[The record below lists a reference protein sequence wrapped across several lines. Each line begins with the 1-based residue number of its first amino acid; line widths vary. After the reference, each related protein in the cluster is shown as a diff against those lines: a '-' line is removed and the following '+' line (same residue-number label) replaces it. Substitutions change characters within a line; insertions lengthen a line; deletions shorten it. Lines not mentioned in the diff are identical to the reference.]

1 MEKMKKESKF
11 MHKSLLKKRGKEIMK
26 KFFALMLVL
35 VMSMSVLAGCGK
47 KVTLKILDTE
57 YVTEDYAIAIAKD
70 NTELYEKVNAALE
83 ELIADGT
90 VQKVVDKYISGVEHD
105 LVFQQNVAADAEV
118 LIMATN
124 AEFPPYEYYDGED
137 IVGIDAEVAA
147 AIADKLGMKLQIDD
161 MDFDS
166 IIPAVQSG
174 KASMGMAGMTV
185 TDERLLEVDFTVSYA
200 TGVQVIVVPEDSKIT
215 SVDDLFAEGADYQIG
230 VQEATTGDLY
240 ATWDLEDEGLATIS
254 RYNKG
259 ADAIQALVTG
269 KLDCV
274 IIDNEPAKAF
284 VEQNNK

>member
-1 MEKMKKESKF
+1 
-11 MHKSLLKKRGKEIMK
+11 MK
-26 KFFALMLVL
+26 KFFALIMVLVL
-35 VMSMSVLAGCGK
+35 SMSVLAGCGK
-47 KVTLKILDTE
+47 KVKLTILDTA
-57 YVTEDYAIAIAKD
+57 YTTEDYAIAIGKE
-70 NTELYEKVNAALE
+70 NTDLYDKVNGALQ
-83 ELIADGT
+83 ELINDGT
-90 VQKVVDKYISGVEHD
+90 VQKIVDKYISGVDHGMT
-105 LVFQQNVAADAEV
+105 FQTNVAANAEV

-124 AEFPPYEYYDGED
+124 AEFPPYEYYGEND
-137 IVGIDAEVAA
+137 QIIGIDAETAA

-215 SVDDLFAEGADYQIG
+215 SVDDLFAEGANFQIG

-240 ATWDLEDEGLATIS
+240 ATWDLEDAGLATVN

-259 ADAIQALVTG
+259 ADAIAALVAG

>member
-1 MEKMKKESKF
+1 MKK
-11 MHKSLLKKRGKEIMK
+11 L
-26 KFFALMLVL
+26 FALIMVLVL
-35 VMSMSVLAGCGK
+35 SMSVLAGCGK

-57 YVTEDYAIAIAKD
+57 YITEDYAIAISKD
-70 NTELYEKVNAALE
+70 NAELYEKVNGALQ
-83 ELIADGT
+83 ELISDGT
-90 VQKVVDKYISGVEHD
+90 LQKIVDKYISGVEHGMA
-105 LVFQQNVAADAEV
+105 FQTNVAANAEV

-124 AEFPPYEYYDGED
+124 AEFPPYEYYGEND
-137 IVGIDAEVAA
+137 QIVGIDAETAA

-174 KASMGMAGMTV
+174 KASMGMAGLTV
-185 TDERLLEVDFTVSYA
+185 TDERKEQVDFTVSYA
-200 TGVQVIVVPEDSKIT
+200 TGVQVIIVPEGSKIT
-215 SVDDLFAEGADYQIG
+215 CADDLFAEGANYNIG

-240 ATWDLEDEGLATIS
+240 ATWDLEDAGLATVH

-259 ADAIQALVTG
+259 ADAVQALVTG

-284 VEQNNK
+284 VAQNNK

>member
-1 MEKMKKESKF
+1 
-11 MHKSLLKKRGKEIMK
+11 MK
-26 KFFALMLVL
+26 KFFALMMVL

-70 NTELYEKVNAALE
+70 NTALYEKVNAALE

-105 LVFQQNVAADAEV
+105 LVFQQNVAADAET

-147 AIADKLGMKLQIDD
+147 AIADKLGMKLEISD

-215 SVDDLFAEGADYQIG
+215 SVDDLFAEGANFQIG

-240 ATWDLEDEGLATIS
+240 ATWDLEDAGLATVN

-259 ADAIQALVTG
+259 ADAIAALVAG